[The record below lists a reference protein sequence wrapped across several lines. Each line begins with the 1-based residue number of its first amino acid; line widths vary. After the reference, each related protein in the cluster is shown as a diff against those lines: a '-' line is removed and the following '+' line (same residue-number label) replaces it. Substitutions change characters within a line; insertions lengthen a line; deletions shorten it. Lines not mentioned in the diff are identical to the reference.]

1 MIVLGKGSFQGE
13 FLYGLCVKSWFQ
25 SSFVSF
31 LFPPHLHLAVAA
43 VKGKRPWLNRA
54 PTKQQCHCPAR
65 CPPATPIAEVPLM
78 LKGAGLTQC
87 MTFLLL
93 HIVLML
99 LSFAVEGKREK
110 QQMKWIWKLYP
121 VGVSSCRGGPSSDF
135 ASSHLH
141 LKVVVLIKVAEVGDN
156 FYGCTVTSS
165 AWERQ
170 ECDVCSPLCSMLQVA
185 APLLA
190 LRLLQQCLSMG
201 KWPVLLSF
209 AVCWGHICPSSPGP
223 ICERFSSYQS
233 CVFNINK
240 NLDLRHWETASHFF
254 S

>member
-13 FLYGLCVKSWFQ
+13 FLYGLCAKSWFQ

-156 FYGCTVTSS
+156 FYGCRWQWQALPENDRSVMS
-165 AWERQ
+165 ALPSAPCCRWQ
-170 ECDVCSPLCSMLQVA
+170 PLCWHFGFYSSVYPWGNGQSCS
-185 APLLA
+185 
-190 LRLLQQCLSMG
+190 LLQCAGVRSAPHPLVPSVKG
-201 KWPVLLSF
+201 FLLINPVFL
-209 AVCWGHICPSSPGP
+209 I
-223 ICERFSSYQS
+223 
-233 CVFNINK
+233 
-240 NLDLRHWETASHFF
+240 
-254 S
+254 